1 MASKIF
7 YLLSLL
13 LLAHLLQPHVF
24 VKGDGSLIEK
34 TCKNT
39 KYYNLCFSSL
49 KSNPSSANADPK
61 GLAVIMVGI
70 GMANATS
77 TSLYLSSKMLGTA
90 NNNDS
95 TFKRVLKECAEKYKY
110 ASDALQASAQD
121 LVNEAYDYASMHIIA
136 AYDYSNVCH
145 NLFKLYSGLVYPSE
159 LAPRED
165 GLKCLCD
172 VALGIVENLNRP
184 ILHFPPRAKGGREN
198 PFLSVY
204 VASSS
209 FFYTPNLKTPIRKTM
224 KGGTVQISWHDGK
237 PVLTLDFHPHSA
249 TLATA
254 GADFDIKFWQIK
266 PAGSPKKLPVVS
278 YLSNLSYH
286 SSAVNV
292 IRFSSS
298 GELLASGADGGDLI
312 IWKLHSTD
320 AGQTWKV
327 LKMLRSHHKD
337 ILDLQWSTDAT
348 YIISGSVDN
357 CCIIWDVNKGTNLQT
372 LDTHAHYVQGV
383 AWDPLG
389 KYVTSLS
396 SDRTCRIYMNKPHKS
411 KGIEKINY
419 VCQQVISKADQP
431 LFKNSKE
438 TKFHLF
444 HDETL
449 PSFFR
454 RLAWSPDG
462 SFLLVPAGSYKI
474 STASESVNA
483 AYIFSRK
490 DLSRPAIQLPC
501 ASKAVVAVRFCP
513 IFFKLRGTN
522 SAGLF
527 KFPYRIIFAVATL
540 NSLYIYDTESTSPI
554 AVLAGLH
561 YAAITDITWS
571 SDAHYLA
578 LSSQDGFC
586 SLVEFENDELGSPYS
601 LSVLAESKKME
612 SEDTAD
618 DVVIEASGNIAGKAV
633 YMVIEATGDVGGV
646 IADSRKN
653 EAEEKTDDMVI
664 ETTGSIDAAEL
675 DRRKAEPEDKAEKQP
690 ANLDSDGKQTEAK
703 EKTKTLQS
711 SLDGIKSGAE
721 EKAGPQLFN
730 PKSTPIS
737 NKPAKKRITPTA
749 IDP

>member
-1 MASKIF
+1 MA
-7 YLLSLL
+7 
-13 LLAHLLQPHVF
+13 V
-24 VKGDGSLIEK
+24 V
-34 TCKNT
+34 
-39 KYYNLCFSSL
+39 
-49 KSNPSSANADPK
+49 
-61 GLAVIMVGI
+61 MVGI
-70 GMANATS
+70 GMANGTS
-77 TSLYLSSKMLGTA
+77 TSLYLSSQLLGTA
-90 NNNDS
+90 NKDS
-95 TFKRVLKECAEKYKY
+95 TFKRVLKECVEKYKY
-110 ASDALQASAQD
+110 ASDALQASAHD
-121 LVNEAYDYASMHIIA
+121 LANEACDYASMHITA
-136 AYDYSNVCH
+136 ASDYPNVCH
-145 NLFKLYSGLVYPSE
+145 NLFKLYPGLVYPTE

-172 VALGIVENLNRP
+172 VALRIVENLNCISRQEQRWGARKSISP
-184 ILHFPPRAKGGREN
+184 CLCG
-198 PFLSVY
+198 
-204 VASSS
+204 
-209 FFYTPNLKTPIRKTM
+209 FFFNTLNLKTSIRKRM
-224 KGGTVQISWHDGK
+224 KGGTVQISWHESK
-237 PVLTLDFHPHSA
+237 PVLTLDFHPLSA

-278 YLSNLSYH
+278 YLSNLYYH

-372 LDTHAHYVQGV
+372 LDAHAHYVQGV

-431 LFKNSKE
+431 LLKNSKE

-462 SFLLVPAGSYKI
+462 SFLLVPA
-474 STASESVNA
+474 
-483 AYIFSRK
+483 
-490 DLSRPAIQLPC
+490 
-501 ASKAVVAVRFCP
+501 
-513 IFFKLRGTN
+513 
-522 SAGLF
+522 AGLF
-527 KFPYRIIFAVATL
+527 KLPYRIIFAVATL

-601 LSVLAESKKME
+601 LSEGKVSNEDGKSTVQTTNDTVTVPTEDVSAVLAESKKME
-612 SEDTAD
+612 SEEKAD
-618 DVVIEASGNIAGKAV
+618 DMVIEASGNIDAVVTESGETITQEKDEMIKSTGNLADFRKNEAAEKAID
-633 YMVIEATGDVGGV
+633 MAIEATGNVEGV
-646 IADSRKN
+646 IADSRKK
-653 EAEEKTDDMVI
+653 EAEEKTDGMVI
-664 ETTGSIDAAEL
+664 ETTGSIGAAEL
-675 DRRKAEPEDKAEKQP
+675 DRRKAEQEDKTEKQP
-690 ANLDSDGKQTEAK
+690 ANLDSDGKQKEAK
-703 EKTKTLQS
+703 EKTEILQS
-711 SLDGIKSGAE
+711 SLDGIKSG
-721 EKAGPQLFN
+721 PQLFS

-737 NKPAKKRITPTA
+737 NKPAKKRITPIA